1 MTDYISKE
9 AALDR
14 IIGYDFQHCPD
25 NMEDWATELKH
36 AVICDL
42 KDAVETLPAADVAPV
57 VHAEWVLMTTR
68 DDING
73 PESYSW
79 NCNGCGYR
87 RKSGNNI
94 TVRMR
99 KPKGM
104 YCEHCGAKMNGGE
117 QDAVD

>member
-57 VHAEWVLMTTR
+57 VHAEWIKNDNETWSCGR
-68 DDING
+68 CH
-73 PESYSW
+73 SW
-79 NCNGCGYR
+79 IPDEQYDYAR
-87 RKSGNNI
+87 
-94 TVRMR
+94 
-99 KPKGM
+99 
-104 YCEHCGAKMNGGE
+104 YCLHCGAKMNKE
-117 QDAVD
+117 DTP